1 MIAHL
6 VDTVDICQL
15 RFLTHSAVDVI
26 PQCTV
31 YVEYWDG
38 TNNVFHTEQVTCTSS
53 VCFLFVSSS
62 FPGKAYVTIKLRH
75 HVKNVKNVWRGSDVI
90 LHVRTLGAHE
100 KKQTNKQTKTGRS
113 FPVPLQRVKCRLLF

>member
-15 RFLTHSAVDVI
+15 RFLTHSAI

-38 TNNVFHTEQVTCTSS
+38 TNGVFHTNQVTCTSS
-53 VCFLFVSSS
+53 VSFLFVSSS

-75 HVKNVKNVWRGSDVI
+75 HVKNIKNVWRGSGVI
-90 LHVRTLGAHE
+90 RHVRTLGAHE
-100 KKQTNKQTKTGRS
+100 NKKQQPKQKQGDRFLS
-113 FPVPLQRVKCRLLF
+113 HYSA